1 MNFFRTLFTG
11 SSSKPEPSII
21 NGMTSLYIDS
31 ERKNYISIAIDECM
45 TCENLLKGHANK
57 TKIVSKLASLYGDA
71 NIENYV
77 IVLYNP
83 NNPYMQQKLSLNCRP
98 YKLINETG
106 NVLILLNKEN
116 KPKRVSMYTNEN
128 NSTIYRK
135 KKENLKY
142 EFVYSGEILK
152 YSEKKKKFTKKR
164 CGITD
169 NEFII
174 TSSKKQPMVKI
185 KDIEKINYT
194 TTNASSHIKLNDQ
207 EKDNLIEIVLRSGK
221 LFYLFRVKRNGEY
234 QNWQNQFNYM
244 LFKRNALL
252 LDESF
257 NNSITDNVNKLN
269 DKYNYLIEHCYSVKD
284 IIQIDDIRNMFFNLF
299 PERLFTDIIKC
310 IIEYK
315 YNHYHYKFIEQWAQ
329 FKVMVNYLKIDSGIP
344 NWNNNEIDS
353 KILTVISVE
362 KLAEIKTLA
371 AEVNEMVK
379 NGIDFTI
386 ISKEKLRFDLFDE
399 LYDNIVE
406 RVLSPTY
413 EQNFTLCEDDD
424 ASTKKKNGVNT
435 TSQVIAENTSN
446 EHYSGS
452 SNQKKSIEKIMSHYY
467 IKNSSFNT
475 KSFLDLK
482 RDTNAMINSEQK

>member
-11 SSSKPEPSII
+11 SASKPEPAIV

-31 ERKNYISIAIDECM
+31 ERKNYISIAIDERT
-45 TCENLLKGHANK
+45 TCEKLLKGQANK
-57 TKIVSKLASLYGDA
+57 TKICSKLASFYGDA
-71 NIENYV
+71 NIDNYV
-77 IVLYNP
+77 LVLYNP
-83 NNPYMQQKLSLNCRP
+83 SNPYSQQKLSSNCVP

-116 KPKRVSMYTNEN
+116 KPKRVSSYYNDN
-128 NSTIYRK
+128 NSTIYKK

-142 EFVYSGEILK
+142 EFVYYGEILR
-152 YSEKKKKFTKKR
+152 YSEKNKKFTKKK

-174 TSSKKQPMVKI
+174 ASSKKQPMVKI
-185 KDIEKINYT
+185 KDIDKINYT

-207 EKDNLIEIVLRSGK
+207 EKDNLIEIVLRNGK
-221 LFYLFRVKRNGEY
+221 LFYLFRVRRNGDY
-234 QNWQNQFNYM
+234 QNWKNQFTYM
-244 LFKRNALL
+244 LLKRNAQV

-269 DKYNYLIEHCYSVKD
+269 ERYNYLVEHCYSVKD

-329 FKVMVNYLKIDSGIP
+329 FKVMINYLKIDSGIP
-344 NWNNNEIDS
+344 NGNNNESDS
-353 KILTVISVE
+353 KILTVISAE
-362 KLAEIKTLA
+362 KLSEIKTLA
-371 AEVNEMVK
+371 AEVNDMVK
-379 NGIDFTI
+379 NGIDFNT
-386 ISKEKLRFDLFDE
+386 ISKEKLKFDLFDE

-406 RVLSPTY
+406 RVLSPIY
-413 EQNFTLCEDDD
+413 EQNFTLCEDDVCN
-424 ASTKKKNGVNT
+424 KKKNGVNT
-435 TSQVIAENTSN
+435 TSQVIEENKSN
-446 EHYSGS
+446 GHSSGS

-467 IKNSSFNT
+467 IKNSSFNA
-475 KSFLDLK
+475 KSFIDLK
-482 RDTNAMINSEQK
+482 REINNAMINSEQK